1 MRCGGSASYKTQ
13 LHTASHIDH
22 ARRATHRAI
31 RGAGEART
39 EYPACLTPAAPVQR
53 GALAGL
59 WGETR
64 TEFRRA
70 PPRSPPGGGGFAT
83 GGGPP
88 GQGGKG
94 PWKGTGGP
102 RQGQGKGT
110 PPAHATRSAGGAG
123 RGARTQERARP
134 VATVGPRGRAFGR
147 HRPPRGPTSETGQ
160 TPPPATQN
168 ADGGSLGAAGGGP
181 APTTA
186 TRTAGGG
193 AAGTPASGPRL
204 GCKPGRRP
212 RRASSVHDRAAA
224 ARARVEPGSYG
235 AVLICAALIGAA
247 LMWSRAHWSRA
258 HIEPGSLGAG
268 LR

>member
-59 WGETR
+59 WGGTR

-123 RGARTQERARP
+123 GGPAPRREPAPSQRLAPAGA
-134 VATVGPRGRAFGR
+134 GL
-147 HRPPRGPTSETGQ
+147 RPPSAAPWANIREGADPT
-160 TPPPATQN
+160 PATQN

-193 AAGTPASGPRL
+193 AAGTPASGP
-204 GCKPGRRP
+204 
-212 RRASSVHDRAAA
+212 ASRVQ
-224 ARARVEPGSYG
+224 ARAPSTESQQCARSCRCGQGS
-235 AVLICAALIGAA
+235 C
-247 LMWSRAHWSRA
+247 
-258 HIEPGSLGAG
+258 
-268 LR
+268 